1 MTANAVCRVSTI
13 PCDPE
18 LIDSVESAVWFFAFK
33 AEYSYHD
40 CADIS
45 QTAVEILLQRESLW
59 RSSPG
64 SISYRLFQD
73 AAERHRRLQIDKL
86 TMGAELSADV
96 SRNHREYIPTEKQDR
111 ENRMISFR
119 AGMIR
124 RNRQAMQD
132 HFAAWVVETI
142 DDAIREMECDDFA
155 YKTELLFTQV
165 GPFRFPFVLS
175 CEPFISHQTDSAA
188 CCELVAVIR

>member
-1 MTANAVCRVSTI
+1 MIENAIIRESTV

-40 CADIS
+40 CADIA
-45 QTAVEILLQRESLW
+45 QTSIEILLQRESLW

-73 AAERHRRLQIDKL
+73 AAERHRRLQTDKL
-86 TMGAELSADV
+86 TTGELSADC
-96 SRNHREYIPTEKQDR
+96 SADRREYVPTEKQER
-111 ENRMISFR
+111 ESRMITFR

-124 RNRQAMQD
+124 RNRQAMLN
-132 HFAAWVVETI
+132 HFSAWIVETI
-142 DDAIREMECDDFA
+142 DDTVQEMAIDDRNA
-155 YKTELLFTQV
+155 KWETLGNLV

-175 CEPFISHQTDSAA
+175 CEPHISHQTEDAA
-188 CCELVAVIR
+188 CCSLMAVIR